1 MEGGRCWRT
10 ESGYG
15 GQEVLENS
23 QDRINRIHC
32 GCKKEGTALIASISE
47 YHTEGVLE
55 MTDHL
60 ERTMTLIGS
69 QRVACGC
76 LPG

>member
-32 GCKKEGTALIASISE
+32 GCKKEGTALIASIF
-47 YHTEGVLE
+47 
-55 MTDHL
+55 DCQHL
-60 ERTMTLIGS
+60 
-69 QRVACGC
+69 
-76 LPG
+76 